1 MFPVIKGASYV
12 LVNTPDM
19 IIHNGTT
26 QTLER
31 ETHPD
36 SEYLKKL
43 PEHIRSF
50 EDSVAYPANQAYIGG
65 ITPQELAAMPRPWFE
80 KKVENASRFAKY
92 GEIMPQDEFYG
103 LLKVSDA
110 FDLVLIEKGLMASIK
125 TSFEEHP
132 LLKDLT
138 PKLGEGYEM
147 ADIEKAV
154 NTQHAE
160 PLYMNNEL
168 VGCVKRAHEHDKNLT
183 SHIMTENLVVKASG
197 ILAGLHLI
205 DKYDDINLEDIDYI
219 IECSEEACGDMN
231 QRGGGNFAKAI
242 GEVLGLKNATGSDIR
257 SFCAAPSHALISAA
271 GLVKSGI
278 YKNVLV
284 VAGGATAKLAMNGKD
299 HVKKDMPIIEDVI
312 GGFAVL
318 ISENDGINPIIRT
331 DAVGRHTVSAG
342 ASPQAVMEA
351 LVAKPLAAAGL
362 GFTDIDVYSSEMQNP
377 EATEPAGAGDVPT
390 ANYKMIGAL
399 AVKKGQLEKAKLPE
413 FFKQAGYIGFA
424 PTQGHIPSGV
434 PSIGFAREQILAG
447 EINKLLV
454 IGKGSLFLGR
464 MTNLFDGC
472 SIIVEKNT
480 GLAEEAGAVSKEEVK
495 SLVAEAL
502 KDFASYLVK

>member
-50 EDSVAYPANQAYIGG
+50 EDSVAYPANQAYMEESLLK
-65 ITPQELAAMPRPWFE
+65 ELAAMPRPWFE

-132 LLKDLT
+132 LLKDFT

-160 PLYMNNEL
+160 PLYMNGEL
-168 VGCVKRAHEHDKNLT
+168 V
-183 SHIMTENLVVKASG
+183 
-197 ILAGLHLI
+197 
-205 DKYDDINLEDIDYI
+205 
-219 IECSEEACGDMN
+219 
-231 QRGGGNFAKAI
+231 
-242 GEVLGLKNATGSDIR
+242 
-257 SFCAAPSHALISAA
+257 
-271 GLVKSGI
+271 
-278 YKNVLV
+278 
-284 VAGGATAKLAMNGKD
+284 
-299 HVKKDMPIIEDVI
+299 DV
-312 GGFAVL
+312 
-318 ISENDGINPIIRT
+318 
-331 DAVGRHTVSAG
+331 
-342 ASPQAVMEA
+342 
-351 LVAKPLAAAGL
+351 
-362 GFTDIDVYSSEMQNP
+362 
-377 EATEPAGAGDVPT
+377 
-390 ANYKMIGAL
+390 
-399 AVKKGQLEKAKLPE
+399 
-413 FFKQAGYIGFA
+413 
-424 PTQGHIPSGV
+424 
-434 PSIGFAREQILAG
+434 
-447 EINKLLV
+447 
-454 IGKGSLFLGR
+454 
-464 MTNLFDGC
+464 
-472 SIIVEKNT
+472 
-480 GLAEEAGAVSKEEVK
+480 
-495 SLVAEAL
+495 
-502 KDFASYLVK
+502 

>member
-12 LVNTPDM
+12 LVNSPDM

-31 ETHPD
+31 ETNPE

-50 EDSVAYPANQAYIGG
+50 EDCVAYPVNQTYIGNV
-65 ITPQELAAMPRPWFE
+65 TPLELGAMPKPWFD
-80 KKVENASRFAKY
+80 KKVENASRFGKY

-103 LLKVSDA
+103 LIKVSDA
-110 FDLVLIEKGLMASIK
+110 FDLVLIEKGLIASIK
-125 TSFEEHP
+125 SQFEVHP
-132 LLKDLT
+132 LLKDLAS
-138 PKLGEGYEM
+138 KLGEGYEM

-160 PLYMNNEL
+160 PLYKDGKL
-168 VGCVKRAHEHDKNLT
+168 VGCVKRAHEFDKNLT
-183 SHIMTENLVVKASG
+183 SHIMAENLVVKASG
-197 ILAGLHLI
+197 ILPGLHLI
-205 DKYDDINLEDIDYI
+205 DKLGINRDEIDYV

-242 GEVLGLKNATGSDIR
+242 AEVLGLKKATGSDLR
-257 SFCAAPSHALISAA
+257 GFCAAPSHALVTAA

-284 VAGGATAKLAMNGKD
+284 LAGGASAKLAMNGKD
-299 HVKKDMPIIEDVI
+299 HVKKNMPIIEDVI

-318 ISENDGINPIIRT
+318 VSENDGVSPIIRT
-331 DAVGRHTVSAG
+331 DAVGRHTVGAG

-351 LVAKPLAAAGL
+351 LVLSPLETAGL
-362 GFTDIDVYSSEMQNP
+362 SFTDVDIYTSEMQNP

-413 FFKQAGYIGFA
+413 FVKTAGYVGFA

-434 PSIGFAREQILAG
+434 PSIGFASEQILEG
-447 EINKLLV
+447 KINRYMV

-472 SIIVEKNT
+472 SLIVEKNS
-480 GLAEEAGAVSKEEVK
+480 GKVEEAGAVSKEEVK
-495 SLVAEAL
+495 SMVAEAM
-502 KDFASYLVK
+502 KDFASYLLQK

>member
-12 LVNTPDM
+12 LINTPDM

-26 QTLER
+26 QTQER
-31 ETHPD
+31 EKNPE

-50 EDSVAYPANQAYIGG
+50 EDSVAYPANQVYIGNV
-65 ITPQELAAMPRPWFE
+65 TPQELAATPKPWFE
-80 KKVENASRFAKY
+80 NKVENASRFGKF
-92 GEIMPQDEFYG
+92 GEIMPQEEFYG
-103 LLKVSDA
+103 LLKVSDE

-125 TSFEEHP
+125 NSFEEHP
-132 LLKDLT
+132 LLKDFT

-154 NTQHAE
+154 NTQYAE
-160 PLYMNNEL
+160 PLYQNGEL
-168 VGCVKRAHEHDKNLT
+168 VGCIKRAHETDKNLT
-183 SHIMTENLVVKASG
+183 SHIIAENLVVKASG
-197 ILAGLHLI
+197 ILAGLHLL
-205 DKYDDINLEDIDYI
+205 DKNEINPDEIDYI

-242 GEVLGLKNATGSDIR
+242 GEVLGLKNSTGSDIR
-257 SFCAAPSHALISAA
+257 SFCAAPSHSLISAA

-278 YKNVLV
+278 FKNVLV

-318 ISENDGINPIIRT
+318 VSENDGVNPIIRT
-331 DAVGRHTVSAG
+331 DAVGRHTVGAG
-342 ASPQAVMEA
+342 ASPQAVMQA
-351 LVAKPLAAAGL
+351 LVATPLETAGL
-362 GFTDIDVYSSEMQNP
+362 SFTDIDVYSSEMQNP

-399 AVKKGQLEKAKLPE
+399 AVMKGQLERAQLPE
-413 FFKQAGYIGFA
+413 FVKQAGYIGFA

-434 PSIGFAREQILAG
+434 PSVGFAREQLLEG
-447 EINKLLV
+447 EINRLMV

-480 GLAEEAGAVSKEEVK
+480 GLVEEAGAVSKEEVK
-495 SLVAEAL
+495 SMVAEAM
-502 KDFASYLVK
+502 KDFASYLLKE